1 MFQDSR
7 EAFQDSQEA
16 FQDSRGAVTARL
28 LTLFMAV
35 IMGFP
40 LIACSSNEPDRS
52 RNAVDQKHSKNTGT
66 RPFYMG
72 FTPFHYS
79 WVEDEITKTYD
90 MIYKHAD
97 MMAYHFD
104 EGVPWPEAFDNKP
117 YHENVEKELKHRK
130 EMLRNGKRLY
140 VATTPINFERKGL
153 ADYWETKEQI
163 DRPKGWEDLE
173 LDDPKVVWAYTNYCI
188 RLIETFDP
196 DYFVYGVE
204 VNLLAANDPKAY
216 KKFQT
221 LASKVYPALKKRYP
235 KLPIALSFYLHGPDR
250 FEQSREHIKPLL
262 PYTDL
267 FAISTYP
274 YMAYEADGYEV
285 DDIPADWLQQTKR
298 LAPGKPFAIAE
309 NGYLA
314 EDMKVLTK
322 KMRSSEK
329 DQKRY
334 TERMLREA
342 AELDAEFVVWF
353 VVADYDKLWGVL
365 KWAVLFNPL
374 MRAWKDTGLYD
385 GDLEPR
391 PALEVWDDWL
401 AKPVK
406 Q

>member
-1 MFQDSR
+1 MFQTLS
-7 EAFQDSQEA
+7 
-16 FQDSRGAVTARL
+16 GAASARL
-28 LTLFMAV
+28 LTLLLALTL
-35 IMGFP
+35 GYP
-40 LIACSSNEPDRS
+40 LTACSSNEPDRS
-52 RNAVDQKHSKNTGT
+52 RDAVTQKESKGKGS
-66 RPFYMG
+66 RSFHMG

-90 MIYKHAD
+90 MIYKHSD

-104 EGVPWPEAFDNKP
+104 EGVPWPEALDNKA
-117 YHENVEKELKHRK
+117 YHKNVEDELKHRK
-130 EMLRNGKRLY
+130 EALRKGTKLF
-140 VATTPINFERKGL
+140 VATTPIDFERKGL
-153 ADYWETKEQI
+153 ADYWESKPQV
-163 DRPKGWEDLE
+163 DRPGKWKDKQ
-173 LDDPKVVWAYTNYCI
+173 LDDPEIIKAYTNYCI
-188 RLIETFDP
+188 KLIETLDP
-196 DYFVYGVE
+196 TYFVYGIE

-221 LASKVYPALKKRYP
+221 LASKVYPVLKKRYP

-250 FEQSREHIKPLL
+250 FEQSRDHIKPLL

-274 YMAYEADGYEV
+274 YMAYEADGYEI
-285 DDIPADWLQQTKR
+285 DEIPDDWLTQTKR

-322 KMRSSEK
+322 KMKSSEK

-334 TERMLREA
+334 VERMLREA
-342 AELDAEFVVWF
+342 NELDAEFVVWF

-374 MRAWKDTGLYD
+374 IRAWKDTGLYD
-385 GDLEPR
+385 GDLKPR
-391 PALEVWDDWL
+391 PALEVWDEWL
-401 AKPVK
+401 DKPVR
-406 Q
+406 

>member
-1 MFQDSR
+1 
-7 EAFQDSQEA
+7 
-16 FQDSRGAVTARL
+16 
-28 LTLFMAV
+28 
-35 IMGFP
+35 
-40 LIACSSNEPDRS
+40 
-52 RNAVDQKHSKNTGT
+52 
-66 RPFYMG
+66 
-72 FTPFHYS
+72 
-79 WVEDEITKTYD
+79 
-90 MIYKHAD
+90 

-104 EGVPWPEAFDNKP
+104 EGVPWPEAYDNKP

-130 EMLRNGKRLY
+130 DMLRKGGKVY

-153 ADYWETKEQI
+153 ADYWEKKEQI
-163 DRPKGWEDLE
+163 DRPGKWADME
-173 LDDPKVVWAYTNYCI
+173 LDDPKIIQAYTNYCI
-188 RLIETFDP
+188 KLIETFDP
-196 DYFVYGVE
+196 AYFVYGVE

-250 FEQSREHIKPLL
+250 FEQSRDHIKPLL

-285 DDIPADWLQQTKR
+285 DDIPDDWLMQTKR

-322 KMRSSEK
+322 KMKSSEA

-334 TERMLREA
+334 VERMLREA

-385 GDLEPR
+385 GDLKPR
-391 PALEVWDDWL
+391 PALEVWDEWL

-406 Q
+406 R